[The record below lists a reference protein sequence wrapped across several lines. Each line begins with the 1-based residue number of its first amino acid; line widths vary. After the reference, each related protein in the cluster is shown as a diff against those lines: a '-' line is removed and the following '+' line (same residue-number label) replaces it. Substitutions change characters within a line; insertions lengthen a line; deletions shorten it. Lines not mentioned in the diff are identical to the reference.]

1 MNVVVFFES
10 AGSSK
15 PFRAILTLVG
25 FVLIFDME
33 RQLVTSQAGE
43 LVRGKPIIMSKNK
56 NHNIKYFF

>member
-10 AGSSK
+10 TGSCK

-33 RQLVTSQAGE
+33 RQLVTSQTGE
-43 LVRGKPIIMSKNK
+43 LVGGKPKIMSKNK
-56 NHNIKYFF
+56 NHNITFSK